1 MNTKTTRKLVVATL
15 ARVSTPVVA
24 AKSTMK
30 TAALPSKRQTP
41 TKVAPKQAA
50 TKSPAK
56 TTNPAAQEN
65 VKATVDANKVLTRVK
80 YLVGLAT
87 GRATKIVSV
96 PDARADATSV
106 VLLRSPR
113 GTKAAE
119 VVPNNS
125 CIAKIR
131 GKWYLLDAG
140 TKTRRSFDPTIVA
153 HIIEKLVRNMVAKGR
168 LVKDTKSKSATPA
181 VPKAP
186 AATAKKR
193 VVYLTSKAVSDLNG
207 MSGRMKPLKEF
218 VNKIDR
224 FLEITIADNDYEDM
238 ENDVRKT
245 FDAAK
250 KELLLKGAS
259 EKALE
264 LINKLAEQNGR
275 NITLA
280 VK

>member
-1 MNTKTTRKLVVATL
+1 
-15 ARVSTPVVA
+15 
-24 AKSTMK
+24 
-30 TAALPSKRQTP
+30 
-41 TKVAPKQAA
+41 
-50 TKSPAK
+50 
-56 TTNPAAQEN
+56 
-65 VKATVDANKVLTRVK
+65 VDANKVLTRVK